1 MQRCTR
7 AGGAIDGLD
16 RECLLVVYQEVDWW
30 MATHVEHMPHPLGVK
45 VQPLGGPM
53 ALHVPRLSPELVS
66 NRSRAKPTI
75 PCCSRRADD

>member
-1 MQRCTR
+1 M
-7 AGGAIDGLD
+7 GAIDGLD
-16 RECLLVVYQEVDWW
+16 GECLRVVYQEADWCGW
-30 MATHVEHMPHPLGVK
+30 RRTLSTCHTPLGVK
-45 VQPLGGPM
+45 VQPVGGPM